1 MNRYLVSGI
10 LKDALAGKQV
20 IVVTERQRDVTNTL
34 EALAAAVPPVA
45 VLTVSRANGS
55 EHMVFRG
62 GGSVR
67 LLAANRGDSLRGFS
81 ADVVVLCDG
90 AAEHWE
96 MLQEAMYIA
105 IAMNGGEVI
114 RA

>member
-20 IVVTERQRDVTNTL
+20 IVVTERQGDAANAL
-34 EALAAAVPPVA
+34 EALAGSVPPVA

-67 LLAANRGDSLRGFS
+67 LLAANRGDSLRGYS

-90 AAEHWE
+90 TAAHWE
-96 MLQEAMYIA
+96 TLQDAMYTA
-105 IAMNGGEVI
+105 IALNGGEVI